1 MFAPSPL
8 LLNVH
13 VKNGEQGTLQFL
25 NSSLWAIELHNI
37 KIQRTGRHMPDQCTA
52 LLLAADLE
60 RSAGAPQNPWRTV
73 TLPCRKE
80 VNVESTEAILPI
92 FETPEA
98 NSSVLL
104 YDDQVT
110 VAQGTNSFTSPG
122 QISLAWLPSPT
133 IRFQLSNLS
142 HGTLSPDISEKT
154 ILTLNEGTPIPDC
167 LVTGIN
173 LGGQSEQ
180 ISGLI
185 QGDILRGQ
193 PLPVAEARFI
203 VSNLP
208 LVLGTGISFPDGSLR
223 RGRIQLAARGW
234 ILKLDPVPNHK
245 ELTAAIQG
253 GSGYGI
259 TYSGKIAKEDGSEFT
274 PSEAEN
280 LLDAFSWYSSFAVG
294 RWVGA
299 FLLQGIDASGSTAWQ
314 SWSGRRVDPYAYR
327 TSWVDFLFANIFQD
341 PFPGFVELWFD
352 TDWHEE
358 LLTVIHWYLAANSQS
373 GAIEGSIV
381 QTQTAFELLSSAVL
395 VEQKTWLSTGGYE
408 KLPAADR
415 IRLLLH
421 WAGIPTDIPTA
432 LSELSSR
439 ASSENWSDTAEAM
452 TAIRNTITHPT
463 KKNRIKFAANSF
475 QTRLDTWNLG
485 LWNLELCLLR
495 LFKYNGGYAN
505 RLTRTWAGQTDIVPW
520 AN

>member
-1 MFAPSPL
+1 M
-8 LLNVH
+8 
-13 VKNGEQGTLQFL
+13 
-25 NSSLWAIELHNI
+25 
-37 KIQRTGRHMPDQCTA
+37 
-52 LLLAADLE
+52 
-60 RSAGAPQNPWRTV
+60 
-73 TLPCRKE
+73 
-80 VNVESTEAILPI
+80 
-92 FETPEA
+92 
-98 NSSVLL
+98 
-104 YDDQVT
+104 
-110 VAQGTNSFTSPG
+110 
-122 QISLAWLPSPT
+122 
-133 IRFQLSNLS
+133 
-142 HGTLSPDISEKT
+142 
-154 ILTLNEGTPIPDC
+154 
-167 LVTGIN
+167 
-173 LGGQSEQ
+173 
-180 ISGLI
+180 
-185 QGDILRGQ
+185 
-193 PLPVAEARFI
+193 
-203 VSNLP
+203 P
-208 LVLGTGISFPDGSLR
+208 LVLGTGISFPDGALR
-223 RGRIQLAARGW
+223 LGRIQLAARGW
-234 ILKLDPVPNHK
+234 ILTLDPVPNNE

-259 TYSGKIAKEDGSEFT
+259 TYSGQIAKEDGSEFT
-274 PSEAEN
+274 PSEAES
-280 LLDAFSWYSSFAVG
+280 LLDAFSSYSSFAVG

-327 TSWVDFLFANIFQD
+327 TSWVDFQFANIFQD

-373 GAIEGSIV
+373 GDIEGSIV

-415 IRLLLH
+415 VRLLLH

-505 RLTRTWAGQTDIVPW
+505 RLTRKWAGQTDIVPW

>member
-1 MFAPSPL
+1 
-8 LLNVH
+8 
-13 VKNGEQGTLQFL
+13 
-25 NSSLWAIELHNI
+25 
-37 KIQRTGRHMPDQCTA
+37 
-52 LLLAADLE
+52 
-60 RSAGAPQNPWRTV
+60 
-73 TLPCRKE
+73 
-80 VNVESTEAILPI
+80 VESTEAMLPI

-122 QISLAWLPSPT
+122 QISLSWLPSPT

-142 HGTLSPDISEKT
+142 HGTLRSDIDEKT
-154 ILTLNEGTPIPDC
+154 NLSLIDGTTIPEC

-193 PLPVAEARFI
+193 PLPVAEARFV

-223 RGRIQLAARGW
+223 RGRIQLVARGW
-234 ILKLDPVPNHK
+234 ILTLDPVPNNK

-259 TYSGKIAKEDGSEFT
+259 TYSGKIVKEDGSVFT
-274 PSEAEN
+274 PSEAEYF
-280 LLDAFSWYSSFAVG
+280 LDAFSWYSSFAVG

-299 FLLQGIDASGSTAWQ
+299 FLLRGIDASVGTVWQ
-314 SWSGRRVDPYAYR
+314 SWSKRRVNPYAYR
-327 TSWVDFLFANIFQD
+327 TSWVDLQFANIFQD

-395 VEQKTWLSTGGYE
+395 VEQKSWLSTGGYE

-432 LSELSSR
+432 LSDLSSR

-505 RLTRTWAGQTDIVPW
+505 RLTQRWAGQTDIVPW

>member
-1 MFAPSPL
+1 M
-8 LLNVH
+8 
-13 VKNGEQGTLQFL
+13 ED
-25 NSSLWAIELHNI
+25 IEA
-37 KIQRTGRHMPDQCTA
+37 M
-52 LLLAADLE
+52 
-60 RSAGAPQNPWRTV
+60 
-73 TLPCRKE
+73 
-80 VNVESTEAILPI
+80 LPI

-104 YDDQVT
+104 YDDRITVT
-110 VAQGTNSFTSPG
+110 QGSHGFMAPG
-122 QISLAWLPSPT
+122 RIYLVWLPSPA
-133 IRFQLSNLS
+133 IRFELAELS
-142 HGTLSPDISEKT
+142 HGTLRMDIDEKT
-154 ILTLNEGTPIPDC
+154 SLALSDGTPIPDC
-167 LVTGIN
+167 LVTGISI
-173 LGGQSEQ
+173 GGLSEQ

-185 QGDILRGQ
+185 QGDIVRGQ
-193 PLPVAEARFI
+193 PSHMAEGRFI
-203 VSNLP
+203 MSNMP
-208 LVLGTGISFPDGSLR
+208 LVLGTCVSFPDGSLR

-234 ILKLDPVPNHK
+234 ILTLDPVPNQK
-245 ELTAAIQG
+245 ELIDAIQG

-259 TYSGKIAKEDGSEFT
+259 TYSGKIAKEDGSTFS
-274 PSEAEN
+274 PSDAEQF
-280 LLDAFSWYSSFAVG
+280 LDAFSWYSSFAVG

-299 FLLQGIDASGSTAWQ
+299 FLLQGIDASGGTAWQ
-314 SWSGRRVDPYAYR
+314 SWRKRRVDPYSYR
-327 TSWVDFLFANIFQD
+327 TSWVDFQFANIFQD

-352 TDWHEE
+352 PDWHEE

-421 WAGIPTDIPTA
+421 WAGIPTSIPAA
-432 LSELSSR
+432 LSDLSSR
-439 ASSENWSDTAEAM
+439 ASSENWCDTAEAM

-475 QTRLDTWNLG
+475 QTRFDTWNLG

-495 LFKYNGGYAN
+495 LFNHDGGYAN
-505 RLTRTWAGQTDIVPW
+505 RITRKWAGQIDRVPW

>member
-1 MFAPSPL
+1 
-8 LLNVH
+8 V
-13 VKNGEQGTLQFL
+13 E
-25 NSSLWAIELHNI
+25 NI
-37 KIQRTGRHMPDQCTA
+37 
-52 LLLAADLE
+52 
-60 RSAGAPQNPWRTV
+60 
-73 TLPCRKE
+73 
-80 VNVESTEAILPI
+80 EAILPI
-92 FETPEA
+92 FETPDA

-104 YDDQVT
+104 YDGQVT
-110 VAQGTNSFTSPG
+110 VAQGSNSFTSPG
-122 QISLAWLPSPT
+122 QISLVWLPSPA
-133 IRFQLSNLS
+133 IRFHLSDLS
-142 HGTLSPDISEKT
+142 HGTLRPDISERNY
-154 ILTLNEGTPIPDC
+154 LTLSDGTHIPYC
-167 LVTGIN
+167 LVTGMT

-185 QGDILRGQ
+185 QGNILSGQ
-193 PLPVAEARFI
+193 PLPVAEARFV

-208 LVLGTGISFPDGSLR
+208 LVLGTCISFPDGSLR
-223 RGRIQLAARGW
+223 RGRIQLVARGW
-234 ILKLDPVPNHK
+234 ILTLDPAPNQK
-245 ELTAAIQG
+245 ELTEAIQG

-259 TYSGKIAKEDGSEFT
+259 TYSGRIVKEDGSIFTISDAEEFL
-274 PSEAEN
+274 E
-280 LLDAFSWYSSFAVG
+280 AFSWYSSFAIG

-299 FLLQGIDASGSTAWQ
+299 LLLRGIDASGGTAWQ
-314 SWSGRRVDPYAYR
+314 SWSGRRVDPYTYR
-327 TSWVDFLFANIFQD
+327 TSWVDFQFANIFQD

-352 TDWHEE
+352 ADWHEE

-395 VEQKTWLSTGGYE
+395 VEQKAWLSTAGYE

-421 WAGIPTDIPTA
+421 WAGIPTGIPTA
-432 LSELSSR
+432 LSDLSSR

-463 KKNRIKFAANSF
+463 KKNRVKFAANSF

-495 LFKYNGGYAN
+495 LFKHNGGYAN
-505 RLTRTWAGQTDIVPW
+505 RLTRKWAGQTDCVPW